1 MALSDAV
8 SPAGVD
14 LDVAAIKADFPILS
28 RRIHDQRLVF
38 LDSAASS
45 QKPRQVLDAMD
56 RYYETTHANVH
67 RAAYT
72 LAEEAT
78 NAMEGGRAKVARFI
92 GAAQPEEIVFTKNA
106 TEAINLV
113 ARSWGAANLGPG
125 DAVLLSQLEHH
136 ANIVPWQQLAAEKGF
151 EIRWIPLTPDG
162 KFELADIDR
171 LIDGISLLSIT
182 AMSNVVGTVTP
193 VRRLA
198 DMAHAAGALVC
209 VDACQFTPHLPTDVT
224 ELGADFLAFSGH
236 KMLGPTGVGVLWARR
251 DLLEEMPP
259 FLSGGG
265 MILDVRLDGFI
276 PADVPHKFE
285 AGTPPIAEIVGLG
298 AAVDYLEALGM
309 ETVRRHE
316 VQLTA
321 YALSSLTERF
331 GDKLTI
337 HGPAE
342 PSERG
347 GVMSFAFADLHPHDL
362 SQVLDQHG
370 VCVRPG
376 HHCAKPLMR
385 VLGVGATARAS
396 WYVYNDESD
405 IDALG
410 DALEAAGDFFT
421 F

>member
-1 MALSDAV
+1 VAV
-8 SPAGVD
+8 SAPD
-14 LDVAAIKADFPILS
+14 ELDVAAIVADFPILS

-45 QKPRQVLDAMD
+45 QKPRQVLEAMD
-56 RYYETTHANVH
+56 RYYETSHANVH

-72 LAEEAT
+72 MAEEAT
-78 NAMEGGRAKVARFI
+78 NAMEGARASVARFI
-92 GAAQPEEIVFTKNA
+92 GASDPDEVIFTKNA

-113 ARSWGAANLGPG
+113 ARSWGGANLGPG
-125 DAVLLSQLEHH
+125 DSILLTQLEHH
-136 ANIVPWQQLAAEKGF
+136 ANIVPWQLLAAEKGF
-151 EIRWIPLTPDG
+151 EIRWIPLTADG
-162 KFELADIDR
+162 KLDLSDLDR
-171 LIDGISLLSIT
+171 LMDGIKLLGIS
-182 AMSNVVGTVTP
+182 AMSNVVGTITP
-193 VRRLA
+193 VRQLA
-198 DMAHAAGALVC
+198 DAAHAAGALVC
-209 VDACQFTPHLPTDVT
+209 VDACQYVPHVPTDVV

-236 KMLGPTGVGVLWARR
+236 KMLGPTGIGVLWGRR
-251 DLLEEMPP
+251 ELLEAMPP
-259 FLSGGG
+259 FLGGGG

-276 PADVPHKFE
+276 AADLPHKFE
-285 AGTPPIAEIVGLG
+285 AGTPPIAETVGLG
-298 AAVDYLEALGM
+298 AAIDYLDALGM
-309 ETVRRHE
+309 DAVRRHE
-316 VQLTA
+316 IDLTA
-321 YALSSLTERF
+321 YALRSLTERF

-342 PSERG
+342 PGERG
-347 GVMSFAFADLHPHDL
+347 GVMSFAFGDLHPHDL

-396 WYVYNDESD
+396 WYVYNDQDD

-410 DALEAAGDFFT
+410 DALEAAGDFFA